1 MGLEDSHTTVG
12 GLGTL
17 QGLCVVGTQERPHR
31 KDGDLELSV
40 TFNKWGQDRPSVSG
54 ERGRH
59 VSRSE
64 RGSRGAGM
72 WKAAAVRGAAPLQG
86 SE

>member
-31 KDGDLELSV
+31 KDGDLELSPL
-40 TFNKWGQDRPSVSG
+40 TSG
-54 ERGRH
+54 ARTGPVFQENEATMCP
-59 VSRSE
+59 VL
-64 RGSRGAGM
+64 GM
-72 WKAAAVRGAAPLQG
+72 AAVRGAAPLQG